1 MTAIYSKVDWVKGI
15 VDIRGVRCS
24 GFGEVFVA
32 GDSLSKDLVAI
43 KKVRIT
49 MSSEGIENESRAL
62 RNCVSKFIVRY
73 CDVVVKEN
81 ELWVRC
87 ILL

>member
-1 MTAIYSKVDWVKGI
+1 MKGEDGVCCVK
-15 VDIRGVRCS
+15 CS

-32 GDSLSKDLVAI
+32 RDNASKDLVAI
-43 KKVRIT
+43 KKVRT
-49 MSSEGIENESRAL
+49 TTSSEGIERESRL
-62 RNCVSKFIVRY
+62 LKSCISRFIVRY

-87 ILL
+87 VVRV

>member
-1 MTAIYSKVDWVKGI
+1 M
-15 VDIRGVRCS
+15 
-24 GFGEVFVA
+24 FVA
-32 GDSLSKDLVAI
+32 RDNASKDLVAI

-49 MSSEGIENESRAL
+49 TSSEGIERESRL
-62 RNCVSKFIVRY
+62 LKSCISRFIVRY

-87 ILL
+87 VVRV